1 MELQSQ
7 LELVCEQLNQQL
19 IGKQQVVRLSLC
31 CLLAGG
37 HLLLEDL
44 PGAGK
49 TSLAKWLAA
58 SFGLS
63 FRRVQFT
70 SDLLP
75 ADIVGLSVFEP
86 HKQSFRFHPGPI
98 FNQLVLAD
106 ELNRASPR
114 TQSALLEAMEERQV
128 SVDGV
133 SHPLESP
140 FFVIATQN
148 PHEQL
153 GTFALPE
160 SQLDRFGMR
169 LTIGFPDQKAELKM
183 LKGGGETPPQ
193 VQALLKVA
201 DLVELQ
207 GLTQAV
213 HASDAVLN
221 YLLALIHRSR
231 SLSDANPLSPRASK
245 MLLACARSW
254 AFLSGRQHVIPEDI
268 QAVYVAVA
276 AHRLGA
282 GEVGIAHANTL
293 LAEVDPFGE
302 LQP

>member
-1 MELQSQ
+1 MAYQHQ
-7 LELVCEQLNQQL
+7 LEAIAEQINSRL
-19 IGKQQVVRLSLC
+19 IGKPEVVRLAIC

-44 PGAGK
+44 PGVGK
-49 TSLAKWLAA
+49 TSLAKWLAE

-75 ADIVGLSVFEP
+75 ADIVGLSVFESD
-86 HKQSFRFHPGPI
+86 KQAFRFHPGPI

-133 SHPLESP
+133 SRPLDAP

-169 LTIGFPDQKAELKM
+169 LTIGFPDVEAELRM
-183 LKGGGETPPQ
+183 LKGAGDNAPAPLH
-193 VQALLKVA
+193 LLSA
-201 DLVELQ
+201 PELFDLQRLSQ
-207 GLTQAV
+207 RLY
-213 HASDAVLN
+213 ASDAVLR
-221 YLLALIHRSR
+221 YLLALVHHSR
-231 SLSDANPLSPRASK
+231 QRPDAKPLSPRASK
-245 MLLACARSW
+245 MLLACARAW
-254 AFLSGRQHVIPEDI
+254 AFLEGRDHVIPEDV
-268 QAVYVAVA
+268 QQVFTAVA
-276 AHRLGA
+276 GHRLATGDA
-282 GEVGIAHANTL
+282 GINHAVAL
-293 LAEVDPFGE
+293 LQAIDPFGE
-302 LQP
+302 LA